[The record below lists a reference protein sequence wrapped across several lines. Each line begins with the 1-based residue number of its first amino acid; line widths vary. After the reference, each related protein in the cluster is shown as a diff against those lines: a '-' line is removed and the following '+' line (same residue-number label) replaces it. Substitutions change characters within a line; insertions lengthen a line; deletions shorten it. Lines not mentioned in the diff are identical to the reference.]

1 MVKKIGKNEKKKD
14 QSKSSHINNN
24 KITITKYKID
34 LNPKKTRK
42 IRCFKTIKKT
52 KQKKINKNND
62 LYNKSI
68 EFSNKSNNNNQ
79 SSSSSMNLCNDF
91 KIKAR
96 ENSNNETIYKK
107 YNYLF
112 DDDNNIDNIDTKP
125 DWMQEKTEK
134 TMNSKLRY
142 NYEILDY
149 IDYITPKS
157 WQKTKREIAFDKLN
171 QLIKSYNNN
180 MSLILFGSSSQN
192 TCAVFSDID
201 VTIIDENK
209 FNYSF

>member
-1 MVKKIGKNEKKKD
+1 
-14 QSKSSHINNN
+14 
-24 KITITKYKID
+24 
-34 LNPKKTRK
+34 
-42 IRCFKTIKKT
+42 
-52 KQKKINKNND
+52 
-62 LYNKSI
+62 
-68 EFSNKSNNNNQ
+68 
-79 SSSSSMNLCNDF
+79 
-91 KIKAR
+91 
-96 ENSNNETIYKK
+96 
-107 YNYLF
+107 
-112 DDDNNIDNIDTKP
+112 
-125 DWMQEKTEK
+125 MQEKTEK

-192 TCAVFSDID
+192 TCTVFSDID